1 MQTLMRTHTQ
11 SPMVRWVYHSMALLL
26 ALFISAH
33 AWANVDPKAAP
44 PEFIQAVA
52 DQALEAVKNDTDAQ
66 AGDRSAI
73 DALIDEYVLPY
84 VNFEK
89 TTRLAAGRHWREAS
103 DAQRDGLV
111 EAFKNTLI
119 RTYSGALSKVDQLS
133 EIKVQP
139 FRGDPEAADVVVRSV
154 VSQRGNP
161 DVAVDYRMENT
172 PEGWRIYDINI
183 EGIWLIQNYR
193 NQFSQVINEQGFD
206 GLIDAL
212 NKQRVQ
218 PESQ

>member
-1 MQTLMRTHTQ
+1 MHTLIRTHTKATRI
-11 SPMVRWVYHSMALLL
+11 RWVYQSMALLL
-26 ALFISAH
+26 ALIISTY
-33 AWANVDPKAAP
+33 AWAKVDPKASP

-52 DQALEAVKNDTDAQ
+52 DQALTAVKEDEQAQ
-66 AGDRSAI
+66 QGDRGAI
-73 DALIDEYVLPY
+73 DALINEYVLPY

-89 TTRLAAGRHWREAS
+89 TTRLAAGRHWRQAS
-103 DAQRDGLV
+103 EQQRDDLV
-111 EAFKNTLI
+111 EAFKNTLV

-139 FRGDPEAADVVVRSV
+139 FRGDPEAADVVVRSI

-172 PEGWRIYDINI
+172 PEGWKIYDINI

-218 PESQ
+218 PESN

>member
-1 MQTLMRTHTQ
+1 MQTVMRTHTKT
-11 SPMVRWVYHSMALLL
+11 PMVRWVYQSMALLV
-26 ALFISAH
+26 ALFVTAQ
-33 AWANVDPKAAP
+33 AWANIDPKAAP

-52 DQALEAVKNDTDAQ
+52 DQALEAVKNDADAQ
-66 AGDRSAI
+66 AGDREAI

-89 TTRLAAGRHWREAS
+89 TTRLAAGRHWRQAS
-103 DAQRDGLV
+103 DEQRDGLV

-172 PEGWRIYDINI
+172 PEGWKIYDINI

-193 NQFSQVINEQGFD
+193 NQFAQVINEQGFD
-206 GLIDAL
+206 GLIEAL

-218 PESQ
+218 PDSQ

>member
-1 MQTLMRTHTQ
+1 MHTLTRTHTR
-11 SPMVRWVYHSMALLL
+11 PTMVRWVYQSMALVL
-26 ALFISAH
+26 ALFLSTH
-33 AWANVDPKAAP
+33 AWANIDPKAAP

-52 DQALEAVKNDTDAQ
+52 DQALEAVQNNADAQ
-66 AGDRSAI
+66 QGNQEAI
-73 DALIDEYVLPY
+73 DQLISQYVLPY

-89 TTRLAAGRHWREAS
+89 TTRLAAGRHWRQANEQ
-103 DAQRDGLV
+103 QRDALV
-111 EAFKNTLI
+111 EAFKNTLV

-154 VSQRGNP
+154 VSQRSNP

-172 PEGWRIYDINI
+172 PEGWKIYDINI

-206 GLIDAL
+206 GLVDAL
-212 NKQRVQ
+212 NKQRVAPANQ
-218 PESQ
+218 

>member
-1 MQTLMRTHTQ
+1 MHTLIRMHTR
-11 SPMVRWVYHSMALLL
+11 PAMVRWVYQSMALML
-26 ALFISAH
+26 ALFLSTH
-33 AWANVDPKAAP
+33 AWANIDPKAAP

-52 DQALEAVKNDTDAQ
+52 DQALEAVQNDADAQ
-66 AGDRSAI
+66 QSDREAI
-73 DALIDEYVLPY
+73 DRLIDEYVLPY

-89 TTRLAAGRHWREAS
+89 TTRLAAGRHWRQANEQ
-103 DAQRDGLV
+103 QRDALV
-111 EAFKNTLI
+111 EAFKNTLV

-172 PEGWRIYDINI
+172 PEGWKIYDINI

-206 GLIDAL
+206 GLVDAL
-212 NKQRVQ
+212 NKQRVAPANQ
-218 PESQ
+218 